1 MTNLIFDQTDGEKA
15 QPMSIAKTNED
26 FNKKQPFPND
36 PDLGEHTPL
45 VEIPNITDRRHAV
58 SSDDSIYPHSPLFSQ
73 NTNNTVHIIP
83 ESYMPDHMN
92 NKLFDDNV
100 YPDEIDPSRA
110 NHFISSIGNSNSR
123 NEFSTE

>member
-45 VEIPNITDRRHAV
+45 VEIPNITDNTFDV
-58 SSDDSIYPHSPLFSQ
+58 SGDNSIYPHSLFIPHNDSSIDK
-73 NTNNTVHIIP
+73 VHGSYIP
-83 ESYMPDHMN
+83 TQMN
-92 NKLFDDNV
+92 NKLLDDNV
-100 YPDEIDPSRA
+100 FPGKTETPTST
-110 NHFISSIGNSNSR
+110 HFISSIGNSSR
-123 NEFSTE
+123 NEFSTD